1 MILRFYLALIL
12 LSTGSFLHAQIL
24 NNVSIDG
31 SIINVTNSEIYLL
44 KLGGQSL
51 IPIDTFKLDKSKID
65 VEQKFHFDL
74 LVDDPSFYQLSLGEK
89 KFTMIILSQ
98 GDKMKITLD
107 ARDMREYKSVS
118 GSPETESLVKITNEI
133 KLFDSKM
140 ALLEEKYRLV
150 YGTPEQ
156 DSVGKILAND
166 YQNLDA
172 EKKIYLKKEMLGN
185 PSLSGLLFM
194 DVIGITDN
202 MDFYANYAPAMIE
215 KYPNNMFV
223 KSVYQQ
229 YLSEKGKVVLSPG
242 DLAPEIDLPDTL
254 GNNIK
259 LSSLRGKVVLIDFWA
274 SWCSPCRRA
283 NPHVVGLYNKYHA
296 KGFDILGV
304 SFDKTRA
311 SWTKAILDDGL
322 VWHQVSD
329 LKYWN
334 SIAGKAYGV
343 KSIPHTVLIDKDG
356 KIIAIG
362 LRGAALDA
370 KLKEIFGF

>member
-89 KFTMIILSQ
+89 KFTMIILSP